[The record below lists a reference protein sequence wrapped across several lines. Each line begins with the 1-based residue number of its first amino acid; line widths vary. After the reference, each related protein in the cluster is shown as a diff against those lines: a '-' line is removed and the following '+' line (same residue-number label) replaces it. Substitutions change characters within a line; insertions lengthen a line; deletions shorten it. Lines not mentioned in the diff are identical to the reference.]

1 MNRIEVLT
9 SFWRDIATLEM
20 RLQCSGKPM
29 SHNDFPVDVR
39 VAFCEYVDA
48 LEKSGQI
55 SEDLARVITL

>member
-9 SFWRDIATLEM
+9 SFWRDIATPEM
-20 RLQCSGKPM
+20 RLQCNGKPM